1 MWAVLELNGLKGK
14 TRDRGARFAKGSRR
28 LRKKGRNQIRQGPKR
43 RRQSMAVVEESTIN
57 TVLVPEARAV
67 AIVTR
72 TDRSS
77 CLVQYLKR
85 WGRSTGPVQMFIWSK
100 GSTTVQVPVWL
111 GGIQR

>member
-1 MWAVLELNGLKGK
+1 MWAVLELNGRKGK
-14 TRDRGARFAKGSRR
+14 THDRGERFAKGSRR

-43 RRQSMAVVEESTIN
+43 RKRSMAVVEESMIN
-57 TVLVPEARAV
+57 TALVPEARAV

-72 TDRSS
+72 TDRGS

-100 GSTTVQVPVWL
+100 RSTVVQVPI
-111 GGIQR
+111 G

>member
-1 MWAVLELNGLKGK
+1 MWAVLELNGRKGK
-14 TRDRGARFAKGSRR
+14 THDRGERFAKGSRR

-43 RRQSMAVVEESTIN
+43 RNRSMAVVEESMIN
-57 TVLVPEARAV
+57 TALVPEARAV

-72 TDRSS
+72 TDRGS

-100 GSTTVQVPVWL
+100 RSTAVQVPI
-111 GGIQR
+111 G

>member
-1 MWAVLELNGLKGK
+1 MWAVWELNGRKGK
-14 TRDRGARFAKGSRR
+14 THDRGERFAKGSRR

-43 RRQSMAVVEESTIN
+43 RKRSMAVVEESMIN
-57 TVLVPEARAV
+57 TALVPEARAV

-72 TDRSS
+72 TDRGS

-100 GSTTVQVPVWL
+100 RSTAVQVPI
-111 GGIQR
+111 G